1 MSAREPQEVAEVA
14 VGVGTKKVHRR
25 WDKVLVS
32 AFLGGAYIAFGGLVA
47 ITVSSGLAP
56 DIWGTL
62 PTLGGFNWSSQ
73 HLELEVLDGSP
84 SAGSRSCAAA
94 KDEVSGSVGLSTA
107 CGGCFLAPD
116 RGREAHRG
124 CGRAVGV
131 SDVIGVR
138 WFRQGGGMPPQE
150 LDQGSSGRYSVF
162 LRA

>member
-62 PTLGGFNWSSQ
+62 PTRRNTSSM
-73 HLELEVLDGSP
+73 EVFDGSP
-84 SAGSRSCAAA
+84 SAGSRIVRCGRRCGRRAGRCRRG
-94 KDEVSGSVGLSTA
+94 VWSGV
-107 CGGCFLAPD
+107 LAPD
-116 RGREAHRG
+116 RGGQRTEEAA
-124 CGRAVGV
+124 RAVGV
-131 SDVIGVR
+131 SEPVGVS
-138 WFRQGGGMPPQE
+138 WFRHAGGMPPHE
-150 LDQGSSGRYSVF
+150 PGRAHGPLSVVR
-162 LRA
+162 RA